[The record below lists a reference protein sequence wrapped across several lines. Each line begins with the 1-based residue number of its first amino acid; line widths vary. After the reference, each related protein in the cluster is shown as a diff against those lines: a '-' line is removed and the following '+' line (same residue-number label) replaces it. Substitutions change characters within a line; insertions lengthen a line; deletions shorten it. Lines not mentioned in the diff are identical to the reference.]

1 MESFTLAFLI
11 SIFMFSFATSM
22 TPGPNNIMLL
32 SSGLT
37 FGYKR
42 TIPHILGVVLGFPF
56 MTICVGLGLGQ
67 IFDRYPIAFTVL
79 KFIGISY
86 LLWLAWHIANS
97 KPNFKENDEGSK
109 PLRFFQV
116 VLFQWVSPKNWIKII
131 TAISVYVTSLDN
143 SLIQIIV
150 ISIIF
155 FSTVLMSANS
165 WAIGGIVLKKLI
177 KSEIGIKRFNII
189 MAILLVLSIIPTVF
203 E

>member
-1 MESFTLAFLI
+1 MESFTFTLLI
-11 SIFMFSFATSM
+11 SIFIFSFATSM

-37 FGYKR
+37 YGYKR
-42 TIPHILGVVLGFPF
+42 TIPHIYGVVLGFPF
-56 MTICVGLGLGQ
+56 MTICVGLGLGK
-67 IFDRYPIAFTVL
+67 IFEIYPIAFTIL
-79 KFIGISY
+79 KIIGIFY

-97 KPNFKENDEGSK
+97 KPSFKENDESSE
-109 PLRFFQV
+109 PLRFVQV

-131 TAISVYVTSLDN
+131 TAISVYVTSLEN